1 MFTVKILN
9 YTGEM
14 NQDGSCKSEI
24 EDCALSHVY
33 LREWK
38 SVEVWYP
45 ASGNYQDKVAELIEQ
60 TKAENTDH
68 EDLGLLVDLQKSYK
82 AFVTYE
88 KPDGEDGFY
97 CIAELEEV
105 YITDSCGN
113 TVHCIK

>member
-14 NQDGSCKSEI
+14 SNNGSCKSGP
-24 EDCALSHVY
+24 EDCQLSHVY

-45 ASGNYQDKVAELIEQ
+45 ASGNYKDKVEELIEE
-60 TKAENTDH
+60 TKAENESH
-68 EDLGLLVDLQKSYK
+68 EDLELLIELQRSYK

-88 KPDGEDGFY
+88 KQDGEDGFY

-105 YITDSCGN
+105 YVTDSCGN
-113 TVHCIK
+113 TVHSIK